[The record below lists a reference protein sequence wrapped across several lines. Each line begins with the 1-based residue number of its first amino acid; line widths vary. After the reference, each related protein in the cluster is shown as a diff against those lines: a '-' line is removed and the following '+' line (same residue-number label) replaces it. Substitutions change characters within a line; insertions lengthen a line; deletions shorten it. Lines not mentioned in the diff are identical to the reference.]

1 MQTSIILD
9 GFAISTVIINDCR
22 TNFWFGSKDNAVDK
36 IRNADVRE
44 KSGKNGYEKTNYLL

>member
-22 TNFWFGSKDNAVDK
+22 TNFSFESKDNAVDK
-36 IRNADVRE
+36 IRNADVRD
-44 KSGKNGYEKTNYLL
+44 KSGQEWL